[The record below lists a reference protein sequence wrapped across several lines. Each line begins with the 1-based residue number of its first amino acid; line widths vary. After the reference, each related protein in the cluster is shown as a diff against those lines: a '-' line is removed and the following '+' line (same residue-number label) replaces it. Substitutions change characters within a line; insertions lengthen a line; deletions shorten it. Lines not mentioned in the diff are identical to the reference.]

1 MICKYVGLLEDAI
14 TTKLDN
20 VFSAD
25 HFTKDFINANSL
37 SSNSQHSQELMR
49 NINQLKTKYN
59 LEDRYEKW
67 GYNASKYGE
76 QFVYIVPY
84 DRALN
89 KLLRQKNNGSL
100 QESYTIN
107 ESTFIDKTSGKS
119 QFAGSIELT
128 VNKGFVL
135 DQFIKEEHL
144 VRTVQE
150 TIHEQSMIYEF
161 NESAKDTKGEFT
173 KTIPD
178 DYKFDIPSSGDG
190 TIDLNKSNTTKDS
203 NLNVSGAIIKDLER
217 HKVFPKHIG
226 DKCIGYVYLE
236 SDVETELTS
245 SRYSMMSNYSLAGN
259 ISKYNKN
266 DSNNGF
272 DNTLKN
278 IAKELA
284 DKIDSSFINA
294 NVDLKDEIYMV
305 LKQNNLNENSK
316 ARLNITF
323 IPPEDMLHIYYKMDE
338 KTHRGISDLEN
349 SLIPAILYA
358 SIYLSTTLGNM
369 TRGQDKRVYYVKQ
382 NVETNVAK
390 TMLNV
395 VNQIKKSN
403 FNLRSLN
410 SMYNVL
416 DIVGK
421 YNDYIIPLS
430 KAGDPPVQFE
440 VMQGQQIELKQ
451 DIIDL
456 LETLMLNPT
465 DVTKEIIQAR
475 NSMDYAIQATMSNTK
490 FLRKILKRQQKTM
503 PFLSRATSMIY
514 NYEYSTN
521 EIIDITL
528 PAPEILNLTNT
539 NQMID
544 ANNTQIQTIID
555 TEMTEASE
563 EEKNIFK
570 RKMIRWNLNSH
581 LPYEIIDKFMR
592 EAKVEAALLT
602 QDSDSE

>member
-1 MICKYVGLLEDAI
+1 LY
-14 TTKLDN
+14 
-20 VFSAD
+20 
-25 HFTKDFINANSL
+25 
-37 SSNSQHSQELMR
+37 
-49 NINQLKTKYN
+49 
-59 LEDRYEKW
+59 W
-67 GYNASKYGE
+67 
-76 QFVYIVPY
+76 
-84 DRALN
+84 
-89 KLLRQKNNGSL
+89 
-100 QESYTIN
+100 
-107 ESTFIDKTSGKS
+107 
-119 QFAGSIELT
+119 
-128 VNKGFVL
+128 
-135 DQFIKEEHL
+135 
-144 VRTVQE
+144 
-150 TIHEQSMIYEF
+150 IY
-161 NESAKDTKGEFT
+161 
-173 KTIPD
+173 
-178 DYKFDIPSSGDG
+178 
-190 TIDLNKSNTTKDS
+190 
-203 NLNVSGAIIKDLER
+203 
-217 HKVFPKHIG
+217 
-226 DKCIGYVYLE
+226 
-236 SDVETELTS
+236 
-245 SRYSMMSNYSLAGN
+245 
-259 ISKYNKN
+259 
-266 DSNNGF
+266 
-272 DNTLKN
+272 
-278 IAKELA
+278 
-284 DKIDSSFINA
+284 
-294 NVDLKDEIYMV
+294 
-305 LKQNNLNENSK
+305 LNENSK

-570 RKMIRWNLNSH
+570 RKMTRWNLNSH